1 MKEITSEKHR
11 PRRCDH
17 SIHSMI
23 VRLTGKNFHAF
34 IIKNR
39 RNNQGSWA
47 HMSQR
52 SVIPATPL
60 PQTHPTRI
68 HRKRRNKN
76 NIGLSENAG
85 GLRRTLTAR
94 RKTRIIHPQAVAS
107 SMTHPQWLIH

>member
-1 MKEITSEKHR
+1 
-11 PRRCDH
+11 
-17 SIHSMI
+17 MI

-39 RNNQGSWA
+39 RNNQRSGA

-68 HRKRRNKN
+68 HRKRRNQN
-76 NIGLSENAG
+76 NIRLAKNGCRF
-85 GLRRTLTAR
+85 RRTLTAR
-94 RKTRIIHPQAVAS
+94 RKTRMIQSQAVAS
-107 SMTHPQWLIH
+107 SMTRPQWLIH